1 MRHVAPLSEPVF
13 LILLSLAAG
22 PRHGYGLLKEVKQ
35 LSDGRVS
42 LSTGTLYGALGRM
55 LDDEWIE
62 QCETS
67 DSSRDKQSYRLT
79 AIGRRFLQMELD
91 RMTRIT
97 ETAKAR
103 LRPREI

>member
-13 LILLSLAAG
+13 LILFSLSAG
-22 PRHGYGLLKEVKQ
+22 PRHGYGLLKDVKDH
-35 LSDGRVS
+35 SDGRVS

-62 QCETS
+62 RCET
-67 DSSRDKQSYRLT
+67 DDTSRDKQSYRLT

-91 RMTRIT
+91 RMTQIT
-97 ETAKAR
+97 QTAKAR
-103 LRPREI
+103 LRAREV